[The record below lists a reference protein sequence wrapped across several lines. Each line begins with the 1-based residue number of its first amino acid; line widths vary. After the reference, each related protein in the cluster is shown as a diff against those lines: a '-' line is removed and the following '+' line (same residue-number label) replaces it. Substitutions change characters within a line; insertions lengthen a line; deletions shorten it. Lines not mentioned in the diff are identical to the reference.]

1 MASSLWDEGAVDSM
15 VARVR
20 RLTPGQKG
28 LWGRLSCPQ
37 AVAHMSDACRVYLG
51 ELPCEPKNS
60 PIRYAP
66 LKQLII
72 YALPFPK
79 NVPTAPELL
88 ARAPGDWQAE
98 VDGLCEMLT
107 RVAAARGRTAWPDHP
122 AFGKLSTRA
131 WGVLAWRHT
140 DHHLRQFGV

>member
-1 MASSLWDEGAVDSM
+1 MPSFWDEGAAEAL

-20 RLTPGQKG
+20 RLTPDHKAS
-28 LWGRLSCPQ
+28 WGRLSCPQ
-37 AVAHMSDACRVYLG
+37 AVVHLTDACRLYLG
-51 ELPCEPKNS
+51 ELPCVPKNS

-88 ARAPGDWQAE
+88 ARRAGDWQAE
-98 VDGLCEMLT
+98 VEDLCHAIA
-107 RVAAARGRTAWPDHP
+107 RVAAARQRATWPDHP
-122 AFGKLSTRA
+122 AFGKLTPRA
-131 WGVLAWRHT
+131 VGVLAWRHT